1 MEHLKEDVQFIDKN
15 INENV
20 AKEITK
26 LGYKK

>member
-1 MEHLKEDVQFIDKN
+1 MEHLEEDVQFIDKN

-26 LGYKK
+26 LQYKK